1 LDLPIDHFRLLG
13 VSPTTDL
20 QSVLRTLQQRIDRPP
35 DHGFTLDTLRARE
48 ELLHNSA
55 DLLSDPQRRAHY
67 EMELTA
73 LSDEGESLQAALD
86 VPASK
91 EVAGLLLLLEAG
103 LPLDCFEL
111 TSRALQPPQAP
122 ALGSGREA
130 DLSLLAGLACLQ
142 GARDLRGERRYE
154 AAAQLLG
161 QGLQLLQRT
170 GQQLEL
176 RQRLADERRVLRPY
190 RILDLLS
197 RDLGAAQERSEGLTL
212 LEELVQERGGLD
224 GWLEG
229 KGGGDPGPSSADL
242 SPEEFQAFFR
252 QIRQYL
258 TVQEQIDLFERWA
271 SRSSRAD
278 FLAITALTA
287 SGFAQRK
294 PDRIGAARD
303 RLLARGQAELRPL
316 LACLHLLLGQADSAE
331 ALFAGN
337 ASEELLE
344 WARRQSSDPLAQV
357 CAYCRQWLARDVL
370 PGYRDLEADPDLE
383 AYFADRDVQAHLD
396 GLEAEASSDEV
407 FAPSGSGAA
416 LAGGLRSPFNL
427 AGAALPGAQALLGL
441 GPLGDE
447 EAEEEYADDE
457 ELEERPPAAPL
468 ALRWR
473 RMLLLAGGALAALL
487 VAFGL
492 VSLLRP
498 RPAPVSVEP
507 TTSGN
512 AKSGKTPGADK
523 GKGNGP
529 GSTAPGAPA
538 TTTGADRPEPPQ
550 KPETAARP
558 GAAAIPLRSDQPTTA
573 EIQTLL
579 ESWLAAKATVLA
591 GKDTPASLEDLA
603 QPPQLRLLQSE
614 RRADQARNQT
624 QRIDASVEDLRLEAN
639 SPQRMAAVVTIRY
652 RGERLDGEGK
662 VVGKP
667 SNLTLR
673 NRYVFTREDGT
684 WRLVSFERAG

>member
-1 LDLPIDHFRLLG
+1 MDLPIDHFRLLG

-20 QSVLRTLQQRIDRPP
+20 QAVLRTLQQRIDRPP
-35 DHGFTLDTLRARE
+35 EHGFTPDTLRARE
-48 ELLHNSA
+48 ELLHSSA

-67 EMELTA
+67 ESELTA
-73 LSDEGESLQAALD
+73 LSDEGETLQAALD

-91 EVAGLLLLLEAG
+91 EVAGLLLLLEAD

-130 DLSLLAGLACLQ
+130 DLGLLAGLACLQ

-154 AAAQLLG
+154 AASQLLAQG
-161 QGLQLLQRT
+161 QQLLQRT

-176 RQRLADERRVLRPY
+176 RQQLADERRVLRPY

-197 RDLGAAQERSEGLTL
+197 RDLGSAQERSEGLSL

-229 KGGGDPGPSSADL
+229 EGKGEGKGEGNSGPSPGDL
-242 SPEEFQAFFR
+242 SVEEFQAFFR

-294 PDRIGAARD
+294 PERIGAARD
-303 RLLARGQAELRPL
+303 RLLARGQADLRPL

-344 WARRQSSDPLAQV
+344 WARRQSSDSLAQV

-383 AYFADRDVQAHLD
+383 AYFADRDVQAYLD
-396 GLEAEASSDEV
+396 GLEAEASADEV
-407 FAPSGSGAA
+407 FAPSAGGAA
-416 LAGGLRSPFNL
+416 LA
-427 AGAALPGAQALLGL
+427 GAQALLGL
-441 GPLGDE
+441 GSLGYGDADE
-447 EAEEEYADDE
+447 IDGDDADREDDGFADA
-457 ELEERPPAAPL
+457 LAP
-468 ALRWR
+468 RWR
-473 RMLLLAGGALAALL
+473 RPLLLATGALAALL
-487 VAFGL
+487 VGLGL

-498 RPAPVSVEP
+498 RPAPVSVGP
-507 TTSGN
+507 ATSSN
-512 AKSGKTPGADK
+512 ATNGQAAGAGQSQGKA
-523 GKGNGP
+523 P
-529 GSTAPGAPA
+529 GSAAPGAPA
-538 TTTGADRPEPPQ
+538 SGAATAEPPQ
-550 KPETAARP
+550 KPGSPARP
-558 GAAAIPLRSDQPTTA
+558 EAAALPLRSDQPSA
-573 EIQTLL
+573 EEIQSLL
-579 ESWLAAKATVLA
+579 EAWLAAKASVLA
-591 GKDTPASLEDLA
+591 GEDAPTSLEDLA
-603 QPPQLRLLQSE
+603 QAPQLRLLRSE
-614 RRADQARNQT
+614 RRADQSRNQT
-624 QRIDASVEDLRLEAN
+624 QRIDASVENLRIEAN
-639 SPQRMAAVVTIRY
+639 SPGRVAAVVTIRY

-662 VVGKP
+662 AVGQP

-673 NRYVFTREDGT
+673 NRYVFSREGGT
-684 WRLVSFERAG
+684 WRLVSFERAT

>member
-1 LDLPIDHFRLLG
+1 M
-13 VSPTTDL
+13 SPTSDL

-55 DLLSDPQRRAHY
+55 DLLSDPHRRAHY
-67 EMELTA
+67 ESELTA

-103 LPLDCFEL
+103 LPLDCFER

-154 AAAQLLG
+154 AAAQLLS

-176 RQRLADERRVLRPY
+176 RQQLADERRVLRPY

-212 LEELVQERGGLD
+212 LEDLVQERGGLD
-224 GWLEG
+224 GWLESE
-229 KGGGDPGPSSADL
+229 GDPGSSPADL

-278 FLAITALTA
+278 FLAMTALTA

-294 PDRIGAARD
+294 PERIGSARD

-383 AYFADRDVQAHLD
+383 AYFADRDVQAYLD
-396 GLEAEASSDEV
+396 GLEADASSDQV
-407 FAPSGSGAA
+407 FTPSGSAA
-416 LAGGLRSPFNL
+416 AIAGGLRSPFGL

-447 EAEEEYADDE
+447 EAEDEYADGDE
-457 ELEERPPAAPL
+457 EEQAPAAPL

-473 RMLLLAGGALAALL
+473 RMLLLAGGTLAALL
-487 VAFGL
+487 VAVGL

-507 TTSGN
+507 ATTGN
-512 AKSGKTPGADK
+512 ATTGKTPGA
-523 GKGNGP
+523 GKGEGKAP
-529 GSTAPGAPA
+529 GSPAPGAPA
-538 TTTGADRPEPPQ
+538 AATGADKPQTPQ
-550 KPETAARP
+550 KPESAARP
-558 GAAAIPLRSDQPTTA
+558 EAAAAPLRSDQPTA
-573 EIQTLL
+573 AQIQTLL

-603 QPPQLRLLQSE
+603 QTPQLRLLQSE

-624 QRIDASVEDLRLEAN
+624 QRIDASVEDFRLEAN

-652 RGERLDGEGK
+652 RGERLDGDGK

-673 NRYVFTREDGT
+673 NRYVFSRDDGT
-684 WRLVSFERAG
+684 WRLVSFERAS